1 MDKNKLLKIMDD
13 FGKKKIIVIGDFCL
27 DEYIY
32 TDMSMISA
40 EAPVPRVIINS
51 KKYIPGAAGNVACG
65 AKALGANVYAV
76 GIIGNDDNGKK
87 LVDEF
92 KKRGILIE
100 GLKLFPNRTT
110 VTYSRIVAGGGKVPK
125 QHVLRFDAIN
135 KEKVNDEMTQ
145 DMLNFVKSHISE
157 VDAIILADY
166 DEAGGTGIVTDQLIL
181 GLSSLAKSHNK
192 VLVGDSRVNFH
203 KFVDFTIIKPNE
215 VEASKASGINILSE
229 NDFLNAGN
237 KLMKNLNV
245 DSVFLTAGEKG
256 IFVFD
261 KNREVKNVPTC
272 AKKIVDVCGA
282 GDTVTCVSLL
292 SKLCGATYE
301 EAAQLASYAAAVTV
315 SKEGTVSV
323 TKEEIKE
330 MMLNE

>member
-1 MDKNKLLKIMDD
+1 MDKNRLLKIMDD
-13 FGKKKIIVIGDFCL
+13 FGKKKVIVIGDFCL

-32 TDMSMISA
+32 TDMNMISA

-65 AKALGANVYAV
+65 VKALGANVYAV

-92 KKRGILIE
+92 KKRNVNID
-100 GLKLFPNRTT
+100 GLKLFPNRNT
-110 VTYSRIVAGGGKVPK
+110 VTYSRIVSGGGKVPK

-135 KEKVNDEMTQ
+135 KEKVNEEMTQ
-145 DMLNFVKSHISE
+145 DMLNFVKINISE
-157 VDAIILADY
+157 IDAIILADY
-166 DEAGGTGIVTDQLIL
+166 DEAGGTGIVTDKLITD
-181 GLSSLAKSHNK
+181 LSKICKENKK
-192 VLVGDSRVNFH
+192 VLVGDSRENFH
-203 KFVDFTIIKPNE
+203 KYVNFTIVKPNE
-215 VEASKASGINILSE
+215 IEASKASGINILSE
-229 NDFLNAGN
+229 IDFLNAGN
-237 KLMKNLNV
+237 KLLKNLNV

-256 IFVFD
+256 IFVFE
-261 KNREVKNVPTC
+261 KNKDMKNVPTC

-292 SKLCGATYE
+292 SKLSGASYE
-301 EAAQLASYAAAVTV
+301 EAAQIASYAAAVTV

-323 TKEEIKE
+323 TKEEIKG
-330 MMLNE
+330 MLNE